1 MMQQQ
6 QQHAPPSDANAKTEL
21 WLGDLAPWM
30 DETYIQTL
38 FPSTDVAAAKLMRNK
53 QTGQSEQYAFLTCT
67 SQDAAQRIL
76 DTYNGVVMPGT
87 TDQVFRLNWAAYGV
101 GRTTNL
107 IEFSLFVGD
116 VAPDVTDYTLQETFR
131 QYFPSVRSAKV
142 GFGRVPTG
150 WWWVEHERGSHA
162 LTPWT
167 MTHNPPHTTLL
178 KPSPTPTGNDRS
190 TDWKVTW
197 IWVCALWR
205 RGRA

>member
-1 MMQQQ
+1 MNQ
-6 QQHAPPSDANAKTEL
+6 PPMNQPPPAADANAKQEL

-30 DETYIQTL
+30 DEAYITTL
-38 FPSTDVAAAKLMRNK
+38 FSSTEVVAAKLMRNK

-76 DTYNGVVMPGT
+76 DTYNGVVMPGS
-87 TDQVFRLNWAAYGV
+87 DQVFRLNWAAYGV

-142 GFGRVPTG
+142 MDGDAAWWAAGDSSYDGRIVHFFDTLLVHPTG
-150 WWWVEHERGSHA
+150 Y
-162 LTPWT
+162 
-167 MTHNPPHTTLL
+167 
-178 KPSPTPTGNDRS
+178 D
-190 TDWKVTW
+190 
-197 IWVCALWR
+197 
-205 RGRA
+205 